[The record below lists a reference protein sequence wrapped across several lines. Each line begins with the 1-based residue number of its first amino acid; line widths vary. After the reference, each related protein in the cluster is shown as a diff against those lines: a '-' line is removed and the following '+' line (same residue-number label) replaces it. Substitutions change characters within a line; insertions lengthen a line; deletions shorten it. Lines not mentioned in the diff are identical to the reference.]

1 MTPSPWQ
8 RTKSWIA
15 RLFRREVAPGRF
27 ESDAKFAWHGW
38 LAGMP
43 LVWPRREYLVYIPR
57 GWSRWKRAP
66 LLVLCHACKQTPEE
80 IVEATRM
87 TALADRQGWLILL
100 PRQKKSANPWHCWN
114 WFDLRTAEGN
124 GEAAIVA
131 AQIETVVREYRA
143 DAKRVL
149 VAGMSAGGALAAVLG
164 IRHADLVQAAIV
176 HSGLACGAAA
186 SPMTALGVM
195 KRGPDTDVER
205 IGSDARGTATTEHAE
220 TLRVPL
226 LALHGDN
233 DDVVAPRNAIAL
245 VRQYLRFNGH
255 PAVDSPMVSDAVL
268 PAADAESRETG
279 ADGRVVTTR
288 DWRVGG
294 KLVARLV
301 TVSGLG
307 HAWSGGDPN
316 LPYNDAHA
324 PDATALIGTFARDAL
339 P

>member
-1 MTPSPWQ
+1 MMLWQ

-27 ESDAKFAWHGW
+27 ESDAKFSWHGW

-43 LVWPRREYLVYIPR
+43 FVWPRREYLVYIPR

-66 LLVLCHACKQTPEE
+66 LLVLCHACKQTPEQ

-87 TALADRQGWLILL
+87 TMLADQQGWLILL
-100 PRQKKSANPWHCWN
+100 PRQKESANPWHCWN

-131 AQIETVVREYRA
+131 AQIETVVRQYRA
-143 DAKRVL
+143 DARRVF

-205 IGSDARGTATTEHAE
+205 IGSDARRTASTEHAE
-220 TLRVPL
+220 ALRVPL

-233 DDVVAPRNAIAL
+233 DDIVAPRNAIAL

-255 PAVDSPMVSDAVL
+255 PAVDSPIVSGAVL
-268 PAADAESRETG
+268 PAADAESRETAG
-279 ADGRVVTTR
+279 DGRTTTTR

-301 TVSGLG
+301 TVDGLG
-307 HAWSGGDPN
+307 HAWSGGDPK
-316 LPYNDAHA
+316 LPYSDAHA
-324 PDATALIGTFARDAL
+324 PDATTLIGTFARDAL
-339 P
+339 A